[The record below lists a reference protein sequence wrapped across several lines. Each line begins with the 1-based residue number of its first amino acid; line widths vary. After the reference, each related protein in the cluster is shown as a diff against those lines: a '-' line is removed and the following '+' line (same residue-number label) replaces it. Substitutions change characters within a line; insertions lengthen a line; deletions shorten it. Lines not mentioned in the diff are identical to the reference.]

1 MFRGRLILFSL
12 IFSLPFVEVAADE
25 GKEAVDPVVAL
36 QEELNGYIKERNTL
50 DSLISTQE
58 TARAAAQKK
67 FKETEKESLQSTLDE
82 LVKSVKALE
91 GKCESAE
98 KQAEGKSAE
107 LSSLETESGSLD
119 KVIAALGPSVAIY
132 LKGQQSVV
140 NEYVKQPYSK
150 IDLGWLENRRGL
162 YSEHKGD
169 GKEFDGTIKKLDNA
183 IAMKKE
189 IDGFNHILEVPFVY
203 QDVLNARERIHEI
216 GNKKLLNSQQW
227 DEVYNQTDAYLSR
240 YYNGLKL
247 FQDVLINGFY
257 GSTAED
263 VIEMNCDK
271 IKDEFQKML
280 KKNQASIDKRI
291 ITVPYLNRKYEEYCR
306 QVEENPCLGAANTDA
321 AREILSIEIEK

>member
-1 MFRGRLILFSL
+1 MLRGCLIFFSV
-12 IFSLPFVEVAADE
+12 IFSLPFVEAVADE
-25 GKEAVDPVVAL
+25 GKEKVDPVTAL
-36 QEELNGYIKERNTL
+36 QEELKDYIDKRDAL

-58 TARAAAQKK
+58 TALTVAQENFNKI
-67 FKETEKESLQSTLDE
+67 EKESSQSTWDE
-82 LVKSVKALE
+82 LVKTVKSLE

-98 KQAEGKSAE
+98 KQVEEKSAKLKGLKTE
-107 LSSLETESGSLD
+107 LGSLD
-119 KVIAALGPSVAIY
+119 KAITALGPSVAIY

-140 NEYVKQPYSK
+140 DEYVKQPYSK

-227 DEVYNQTDAYLSR
+227 DEVYNHTDAYLSR

-247 FQDVLINGFY
+247 FQDVLIDGFY

-291 ITVPYLNRKYEEYCR
+291 ITVPYLKRKYEEYCR
-306 QVEENPCLGAANTDA
+306 QVEDSPCRGAANTDA